1 MMGGLSISH
10 KAVAAI
16 LMAMS
21 VFMFSATEV
30 FIKALGSS
38 YSLFQI
44 IAFRIW
50 LSLPIIL
57 TVLYADRRNMR
68 FRTSF
73 LLLHA
78 LRFLFGLTSMIA
90 IFYVVTTIPLG
101 TAAALTSTAPF
112 FVLVGSSFFLA
123 ERVTKFGWL
132 GAAVGFLGVILV
144 AAPYSTSNLAG
155 AFVALAGALLTGG
168 VTICLRILGR
178 TEHPAISALY
188 NTTGM
193 SFVCLVATAY
203 FGFPSFSVEDYLLVA
218 GLGTAGGLAQILNA
232 WAYCRGNAAALAPLE
247 FTACLWGPL
256 FGLAIWDEAM
266 TPIAIVGLAAI
277 VVGGCLCTTK
287 GVADER

>member
-1 MMGGLSISH
+1 MMRTLSISH

-16 LMAMS
+16 LMTMS
-21 VFMFSATEV
+21 VFMYSVTEV
-30 FIKALGSS
+30 FIKALGGD

-44 IAFRIW
+44 VAFRIW
-50 LSLPIIL
+50 LSLPVIL
-57 TVLYADRRNMR
+57 TVLYADRRNVR

-78 LRFLFGLTSMIA
+78 LRFLFGLASMIA

-112 FVLVGSSFFLA
+112 IVLLGSSYFLA
-123 ERVTKFGWL
+123 ERISKFGWL
-132 GAAVGFLGVILV
+132 GAAVGFVGVILV
-144 AAPYSTSNLAG
+144 TAPHSTNNLPG
-155 AFVALAGALLTGG
+155 ALVALAGASLTGG

-178 TEHPAISALY
+178 TENPTVSALY

-193 SFVCLVATAY
+193 SFVCLAATAY
-203 FGFPSFSVEDYLLVA
+203 FGFPSSSFEDFLLMA
-218 GLGTAGGLAQILNA
+218 GLGTAGGLAQILNT

-256 FGLAIWDEAM
+256 LGLAIWGETL

-277 VVGGCLCTTK
+277 VVGGFLCTTK
-287 GVADER
+287 GVVDDR